1 MGGVKITPFLTVMNA
16 KDRKELQGAVND
28 QFGVHALP
36 DKEYVISNKE
46 KVYMVSPELRATK
59 WESLRIDRVGVY
71 IGKWYADGFRPS
83 VEGANM
89 LGPRASKN
97 IVELGRQGLMG
108 WFKGRDV
115 ETIHDETKF
124 VLVKHGEDW
133 LGAAKMQEGTLLNG
147 VSKAR
152 KTVTLID

>member
-1 MGGVKITPFLTVMNA
+1 MGGVKITPFLTVMNV
-16 KDRKELQGAVND
+16 KDRKNLQRAVSD
-28 QFGVHALP
+28 QFGVASLP
-36 DKEYVISNKE
+36 DQEYVVSNKE
-46 KVYMVSPELRATK
+46 KVYMVSPGLRATK

-83 VEGANM
+83 VEGASV

-97 IVELGRQGLMG
+97 IVELGKQGLMG

-115 ETIHDETKF
+115 DTMYDDTRF
-124 VLVKHGEDW
+124 VIVKYDEDW
-133 LGAAKMQEGTLLNG
+133 LGGAKMQEGTLLNG

-152 KTVTLID
+152 KTVTLIA